1 MKEYYEKMLPGAR
14 LWTGGLEVEM
24 EAIEQIRNV
33 TKLPIL
39 AGPVAVMPDVHL
51 GKGATVGTVIPT
63 RAAIVPAAVGVDIG
77 CGMLAVKTN
86 LVAGDLPESLNKVR
100 AQIER
105 DVPVG
110 FNFHKEVLAPRGS
123 RVALALENRMT
134 KLEDRFPKLRIQD
147 EMGKFDKP
155 RMWRQLGSLGGGN
168 HFVEICLDAEGAVWI
183 MLHSGSRNVGKTIGE
198 CAMYMAKK
206 VAEKVDRRLPHRD
219 LAWLD
224 EGTPEFE
231 AYVEGLGWAQEY
243 AALNR
248 DLMLFLVHKALEKSL
263 GREVEFVGEVTNCHH
278 NYARIEE
285 HFGERVWVTRKGA
298 VSARAGELGIIP
310 GSMGAKSFIVR
321 GKGNADAYC
330 SCSHGAGRRMS
341 RSAAKRLFST
351 ADVEKQTAGVE
362 CRKDEGVIDEIPSA
376 YKDIDAVMAAQSELV
391 DVVATLKQIL
401 CVKG

>member
-1 MKEYYEKMLPGAR
+1 MKETYEKMLPGAR
-14 LWTGGLEVEM
+14 LWTGSMEVEM

-33 TKLPIL
+33 TMLPIL

-51 GKGATVGTVIPT
+51 GRGATVGTVIVT

-77 CGMLAVKTN
+77 CGMLAVKTD
-86 LVAGDLPESLNKVR
+86 LVAADLPESLNKLR

-110 FNFHKEVLAPRGS
+110 FGFHKSPVEAKHGLVAP
-123 RVALALENRMT
+123 
-134 KLEDRFPKLRIQD
+134 KLEKRVRNLEERYPKLRILEWMGRFD
-147 EMGKFDKP
+147 EG

-168 HFVEICLDAEGAVWI
+168 HFIEICLDVDGAVWI
-183 MLHSGSRNVGKTIGE
+183 MLHSGSRNVGNTIGTVAIE
-198 CAMYMAKK
+198 RAKRI
-206 VAEKVDRRLPHRD
+206 AQQIDRGLPDRN

-224 EGTPEFE
+224 EGSPEFD

-248 DLMLFLVHKALEKSL
+248 DLMLYLVHRALEKAL
-263 GREVEFVGEVTNCHH
+263 GRKVALSGEVTNCHH

-285 HFGERVWVTRKGA
+285 HFGEHVWVTRKGA

-321 GKGNADAYC
+321 GKGLAESYC

-341 RSAAKRLFST
+341 RSQAKREFTREDLV
-351 ADVEKQTAGVE
+351 AQTAGVE
-362 CRKDEGVIDEIPSA
+362 CRKDDGVIDEIPSA
-376 YKDIDAVMAAQSELV
+376 YKDIDAVMAAQSDLV